1 LGRRTSY
8 IRLSVSLR
16 YLLALDATPW
26 DIWEAWVSY
35 WCTEACYEA
44 WLSGYW
50 WAFSGGS
57 MSECTTIGLLGA

>member
-8 IRLSVSLR
+8 IRRSVSLR
-16 YLLALDATPW
+16 YLLALEATPW

-44 WLSGYW
+44 WLSGY
-50 WAFSGGS
+50 
-57 MSECTTIGLLGA
+57 